1 MRRFGLP
8 DLGVGVGLRA
18 PHYAHLLAHDPAVD
32 WLEVVSD
39 QFLYT
44 HGRPLYVLEQLAE
57 RYPVA
62 LHGASLSIG
71 STAPL
76 DFDYLRE
83 LKSLQQRVRAPWLS
97 DHVCWNGIAGR
108 NTHELLPL
116 PYTAESLRHT
126 AARVRA
132 VQDYLGQ
139 RILLENPAS
148 YAEFTHSNMTEAQF
162 LAALAEEAD
171 CGILL
176 DVNNVYV
183 SAFNCGFD
191 ALAYL
196 TQLPFERVVQVH
208 VGGHTH
214 HGTYLADSHAGPV
227 DDAVWALWREV
238 EHRAPGVSVLLE
250 WDGELP
256 TFERVHAEALLAR
269 EHVPASDASPELS
282 ARARRITH
290 AIA

>member
-18 PHYAHLLAHDPAVD
+18 AHYAHLLAQDPAVD

-39 QFLYT
+39 HFLYT

-76 DFDYLRE
+76 DLDHLRE
-83 LKSLQQRVRAPWLS
+83 LKSLHQRVRAHWIS
-97 DHVCWNGIAGR
+97 DHLCWTGIAGR

-116 PYTAESLRHT
+116 PYTAETLRHT
-126 AARVRA
+126 VARVRQ
-132 VQDYLGQ
+132 VQDCLGE

-148 YAEFTHSNMTEAQF
+148 YCEFTHSTMSEAQF

-183 SAFNCGFD
+183 SAFNHGFD

-196 TQLPFERVVQVH
+196 SALPFERVAQVH
-208 VGGHTH
+208 VAGHTH
-214 HGTYLADSHAGPV
+214 HGTHLIDSHAGPV

-238 EHRAPGVSVLLE
+238 ELRAPGVSVLLE
-250 WDGELP
+250 WDAELP
-256 TFERVHAEALLAR
+256 SFERMHAEALLAR
-269 EHVPASDASPELS
+269 DHVRAAALAPEL
-282 ARARRITH
+282 RARRPTQ
-290 AIA
+290 ALA

>member
-18 PHYAHLLAHDPAVD
+18 AHYAHLLAQAPAVD

-39 QFLYT
+39 HFLYT

-57 RYPVA
+57 RYPLA

-83 LKSLQQRVRAPWLS
+83 LKSLQQRVRAHWIS
-97 DHVCWNGIAGR
+97 DHVCWTGIAGR

-116 PYTAESLRHT
+116 PYTAETLCHT
-126 AARVRA
+126 ARRVRE
-132 VQDYLGQ
+132 VQDFLGQ

-148 YAEFTHSNMTEAQF
+148 YCEFTHSTMSEAEF
-162 LAALAEEAD
+162 FAALADEAD

-183 SAFNCGFD
+183 SAFNHGFD
-191 ALAYL
+191 ALTYL
-196 TQLPFERVVQVH
+196 NRIPFERVAQVH
-208 VGGHTH
+208 VAGHTS
-214 HGTYLADSHAGPV
+214 HGTHLADSHAEPV
-227 DDAVWALWREV
+227 DAAVWALWREV
-238 EHRAPGVSVLLE
+238 ELRAPGVSVLLE
-250 WDGELP
+250 WDHELP
-256 TFERVHAEALLAR
+256 SFERMHAEALLAR
-269 EHVPASDASPELS
+269 EHVRAPASSPES
-282 ARARRITH
+282 IARRPTQ